1 MRNDPR
7 PVATRVATLLACG
20 LTGLGASAVAA
31 VAADASGTT
40 PGATSTMTTTAT
52 GTAATPAGTT
62 TQAGA
67 VLPAN
72 VRLRRSGDEE
82 ILTDERGFALY
93 TTDEDAQPNESRCVD
108 ACAKAWPPLAAP
120 ADARPIGEFGVVTR
134 PDGSKQWSY
143 RGKPLYGFAKDE
155 YAGGY
160 FGDGIGNRWRLAFRP
175 LRTPPGLGVMKA
187 PMGRILVNERGQP
200 LFTPAAGSPAAKD
213 GCDTTCLVQW
223 APLQAPALARAQGDW
238 STVARPDGT
247 RQWAYRQQPL
257 FAFRADRRSADLKAF
272 EPAHPGWQPI
282 VVQPETPA
290 PSWATL
296 VKTDVGQVFANPNG
310 ITLYTF
316 QGDIEKIRR
325 LICDQKCLD
334 AAFTQVA
341 AEADSAPIGD
351 WSVKQTPEGKRVW
364 AYRGSPL
371 YLFAQDKVPGEVL
384 GSQYASGVNIFGN
397 WSPIIRIPY

>member
-1 MRNDPR
+1 MRPAPR
-7 PVATRVATLLACG
+7 PVAALVATLLAAGPGIWC
-20 LTGLGASAVAA
+20 APAVAA
-31 VAADASGTT
+31 
-40 PGATSTMTTTAT
+40 TAT
-52 GTAATPAGTT
+52 GATAAALQATASTATGATAAPAATA
-62 TQAGA
+62 AGA
-67 VLPAN
+67 STALPAN

-93 TTDEDAQPNESRCVD
+93 TTDEDALPNESRCVD
-108 ACAKAWPPLAAP
+108 ACAKAWPPLAVP
-120 ADARPIGEFGVVTR
+120 ADAQAIGEFTVVTR
-134 PDGSKQWSY
+134 PDGSKQWAF
-143 RGKPLYGFAKDE
+143 RGKPLYGFARDE
-155 YAGGY
+155 YVGGY

-187 PMGRILVNERGQP
+187 PLGRILVNERGQA
-200 LFTPAAGSPAAKD
+200 LFTPSAGSPAAKG
-213 GCDTTCLVQW
+213 GCDAACLVEW
-223 APLQAPALARAQGDW
+223 SPLQAPALARAQGDW
-238 STVARPDGT
+238 SVVARPDGT

-296 VKTDVGQVFANPNG
+296 VKTDVGQVFANPKG
-310 ITLYTF
+310 LTLYTF
-316 QGDIEKIRR
+316 QGDLEKIRR

-334 AAFTQVA
+334 AAWTQVS
-341 AEADSAPIGD
+341 ADADGAPIGD
-351 WSVKQTPEGKRVW
+351 WSVKKTPEGKRVW

-371 YLFAQDKVPGEVL
+371 YLFFQDSVPGEVL
-384 GSQYASGVNIFGN
+384 GNQYASGVNIFGN